1 MNLKSLF
8 NFNFLKEN
16 IRKSKGLLAFL
27 LGIIPIVNIIF
38 LIILLTSSNNNLLD
52 FNMLSFLTYAGIIF
66 IPLSLSI
73 TLFGF
78 ILRKKS
84 VDFVLSKPISRK
96 SIFLTNTIGGIV
108 IILIFM
114 LINTLIFALFS
125 CIFANLTIPF
135 LLLVDYFLFWFI
147 SYVFMFIVM
156 NLAIILSGN
165 IITSLIVALII
176 LLLVPY
182 LNGINYLNEDYYAGN
197 NYIVCD
203 NEDCKPDNY
212 YCYNDEEC
220 EEHLANNEYRLY
232 YGKLMTYNFTAPLAF
247 LNDAANNNT
256 SFYNSSSIIKMVVLS
271 IVYAVIGYIAFKKRK
286 MENNETSFKSSF
298 IHYFVKGITLFP
310 VCLLTYAII
319 DSTGTIGWL
328 VSIIGIIIYSV
339 VYDLVTRKEIYKPLK
354 SIIISIL
361 LFLIFTGS
369 YALIFKSLSNPEK
382 VLTQVDSIY
391 YEDLE
396 ITDRNL
402 INYIIKSLLDESPT
416 QMNYS
421 YNFIFTS
428 KNAKYEVTADV
439 NEILN
444 NLLQD
449 ELNVW
454 NSKKIANFNFNRLDF
469 IEYNDTRIPITK
481 KIKELIQNNI
491 EKIDEFNIN
500 SLSQTDTLFLYSYQ
514 NHHYESI
521 MIPVKL
527 SEELF
532 KEIITYQNE
541 LFIEYLEKT
550 SYEPYYNLNAYQSDV
565 FTDED
570 YYVFNYVIRSN
581 ITKFIQYLKND
592 NEIDVNKDLAY
603 IRIYDMSK
611 EYTVT
616 ISDITAFKQEFD
628 TYKEAL
634 KDNKEYQ
641 QYLEEYKEMQ
651 EYGVYY

>member
-1 MNLKSLF
+1 
-8 NFNFLKEN
+8 
-16 IRKSKGLLAFL
+16 
-27 LGIIPIVNIIF
+27 
-38 LIILLTSSNNNLLD
+38 
-52 FNMLSFLTYAGIIF
+52 
-66 IPLSLSI
+66 
-73 TLFGF
+73 
-78 ILRKKS
+78 
-84 VDFVLSKPISRK
+84 
-96 SIFLTNTIGGIV
+96 
-108 IILIFM
+108 
-114 LINTLIFALFS
+114 
-125 CIFANLTIPF
+125 
-135 LLLVDYFLFWFI
+135 
-147 SYVFMFIVM
+147 MFIVM

-220 EEHLANNEYRLY
+220 EGHLANNEYRLY

>member
-550 SYEPYYNLNAYQSDV
+550 SYEPYYNLNVYQSDV

-641 QYLEEYKEMQ
+641 QYLEEFKEMQ

>member
-220 EEHLANNEYRLY
+220 EGHLANNEYRLY
-232 YGKLMTYNFTAPLAF
+232 YGKLMTYNFTASLAF

-550 SYEPYYNLNAYQSDV
+550 SCEPYYNLNAYQSDV